1 MTPNVGPRIEVTKSQ
16 PSATIK
22 VAFTP
27 RGRIGHLLMYGF
39 TISKFFLAL
48 KIETLL
54 TVYLLGLFI
63 GRNEDEID
71 FVAFELKVLISNV
84 INY

>member
-1 MTPNVGPRIEVTKSQ
+1 MKNGI
-16 PSATIK
+16 
-22 VAFTP
+22 
-27 RGRIGHLLMYGF
+27 
-39 TISKFFLAL
+39 
-48 KIETLL
+48 